1 MPKRE
6 RPSDKKKENTTAK
19 SKTIST
25 KGLTVNKKKDDASV
39 STTTTAKNKKK
50 GFTDLDDIFAVKKKI
65 KTDAAEEEKQSKAA
79 KSAAAAA
86 SSKSKTSF
94 SYSRKDVEALGQ
106 NAWQDDGLGGKY
118 NREGYTGRT
127 EGGVKVFK
135 AHLFNQKNF
144 GDSKDCPFDCDCCFI

>member
-39 STTTTAKNKKK
+39 SSTTTAKKTTK

-79 KSAAAAA
+79 ATAAAA